1 MRPRRP
7 HSGGRNFNIQYL
19 EKIGR
24 RGPMGRMDWRAG
36 GWIEFRITRRADVL
50 RVTDPRAGDWAGRG
64 RRAWNVATWQ
74 GRQEVGGFKGE
85 RVFFC
90 VRSGGGW
97 GIFLAGLEFSQKI
110 GIIINQPNQH
120 MKKHSLILSVLALAT
135 AALLAGCASK
145 GYEKGDKFS
154 ANIQS
159 ASTEIGALPGKIDDT
174 LNALNDLVAKP
185 QDDLRPA
192 FKAFSDQLAGLKA
205 SALNIAA
212 ARKSMAGN
220 GEAFLTQW
228 DAQLAQI
235 QNEDIKARSQ
245 ARKDQVAQEMLD
257 IKRSYA
263 EADIA
268 FKPFLADLQD
278 VQKYLSVDL
287 TPAGVATMKD
297 TAAKAT
303 QAAGP
308 LKDSIAKVAA
318 DFKALGVAMSSV
330 KPAATP

>member
-1 MRPRRP
+1 
-7 HSGGRNFNIQYL
+7 
-19 EKIGR
+19 
-24 RGPMGRMDWRAG
+24 
-36 GWIEFRITRRADVL
+36 
-50 RVTDPRAGDWAGRG
+50 
-64 RRAWNVATWQ
+64 
-74 GRQEVGGFKGE
+74 
-85 RVFFC
+85 
-90 VRSGGGW
+90 
-97 GIFLAGLEFSQKI
+97 
-110 GIIINQPNQH
+110 
-120 MKKHSLILSVLALAT
+120 MKKNSLILNVLTLAT

-145 GYEKGDKFS
+145 GYEKGDKLS
-154 ANIQS
+154 ANIQA
-159 ASTEIGALPGKIDDT
+159 ASTEIGALPGKIDGT
-174 LNALNDLVAKP
+174 LNALNDLVNKP
-185 QDDLRPA
+185 QSDLRPA
-192 FKAFSDQLAGLKA
+192 FQAFSDQLAGLTA
-205 SALNIAA
+205 AAQNIAG

-220 GEAFLTQW
+220 GEAFLAQW

-287 TPAGVATMKD
+287 TPGGVGTMKD

-303 QAAGP
+303 AAAGP

-330 KPAATP
+330 TPAAAP